1 MAATIA
7 SITAAFLI
15 QVVLLSNMMHGSYV
29 DDQGQEHAV
38 EIPFL
43 VQHLFLTFPRIV
55 FMLGFVIL
63 LTLIVGAYC
72 CFNLYLALTNQ
83 TFNEWYKCRRYR
95 HSHHLTL
102 QPCDRQVVY
111 KNVYAKGVWMN
122 LKEIFKSPAVLERK
136 KKK

>member
-1 MAATIA
+1 MLCSLMLCDLIA
-7 SITAAFLI
+7 ELYNQIIVFFSL
-15 QVVLLSNMMHGSYV
+15 
-29 DDQGQEHAV
+29 
-38 EIPFL
+38 
-43 VQHLFLTFPRIV
+43 QHLFLTFPRIV

-63 LTLIVGAYC
+63 LTLILGAYC